1 MAFAAG
7 TCPYSPVAAPQCF
20 WDDDIWDVSAQLANG
35 ATTAT
40 LSSSEG
46 TDCLTWPALNL
57 MVSTDEGRVCEEGG
71 EYVDA
76 ICPEE
81 GEYRNHGQYVSCV
94 AQAAEM
100 FLAGLPWEGS
110 CPRDEIQSCIVNPRA
125 RSDIGK
131 K

>member
-1 MAFAAG
+1 MG
-7 TCPYSPVAAPQCF
+7 F
-20 WDDDIWDVSAQLANG
+20 WYQDIWDVSAQLTNG

-46 TDCLTWPALNL
+46 TDCLTWSALNL
-57 MVSTDEGRVCEEGG
+57 MVSTDEERVCEEGG

-76 ICPEE
+76 VCPEQ

-94 AQAAEM
+94 AQAAEV

-131 K
+131 KQ